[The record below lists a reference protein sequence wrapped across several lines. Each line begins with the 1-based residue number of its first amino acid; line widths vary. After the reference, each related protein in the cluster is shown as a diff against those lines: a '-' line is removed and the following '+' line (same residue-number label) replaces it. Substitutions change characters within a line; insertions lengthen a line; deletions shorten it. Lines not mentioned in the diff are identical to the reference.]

1 MTIICVAGCC
11 VYKEDPG
18 FPHTDRSRSNKCAS
32 FLFFRLANQFE
43 IIFRN
48 VASTTGIKKVLS
60 TFPNFMYIY
69 NNVYFS
75 LLRLC
80 HRSRKWMFL
89 MGCRCTIA
97 NITRV
102 IYVSNTMFHNSSQCC
117 EKPARK
123 SECWPYRVKF
133 RCCRFSIN
141 LRIPEGMLIAVVG
154 QVGSGKSSL
163 ISALLG
169 EMNKLEGT
177 VNFRVN
183 SYGRINLL
191 WY

>member
-1 MTIICVAGCC
+1 MAIICVAGCC

-32 FLFFRLANQFE
+32 FLLFRLANQFE

-48 VASTTGIKKVLS
+48 VASTTGIKEVLS
-60 TFPNFMYIY
+60 SFPNFTMLT
-69 NNVYFS
+69 S
-75 LLRLC
+75 LSLRLC

-102 IYVSNTMFHNSSQCC
+102 IYVWNTMFHNRSQCC
-117 EKPARK
+117 EKPERK

-183 SYGRINLL
+183 SYCRINLL